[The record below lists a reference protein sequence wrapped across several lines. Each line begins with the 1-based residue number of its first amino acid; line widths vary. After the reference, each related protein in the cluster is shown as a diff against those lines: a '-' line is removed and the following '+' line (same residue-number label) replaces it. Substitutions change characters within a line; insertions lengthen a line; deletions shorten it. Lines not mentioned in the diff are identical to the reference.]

1 MLEIKTNWP
10 ADHSKLKF
18 LGHHKSIFGGVYLV
32 KLKALGLRLKGK
44 STPWQIFSWKFT
56 KIHRVTIS
64 QKNMWMKD

>member
-32 KLKALGLRLKGK
+32 KLKALGLRLKESRLLDK
-44 STPWQIFSWKFT
+44 YFRENLPKF
-56 KIHRVTIS
+56 IE
-64 QKNMWMKD
+64 